1 MDIKPIKTEQDYQNA
16 LAEIDRLFDAD
27 PGTPE
32 GDRVEVLVT
41 LVEAYEKEYYALPL
55 PDPIDAIEFHLE
67 RLGLTRHELEPLIGT
82 RARVSE
88 ILNRRR
94 PLTMRMIRNIH
105 DGLGIS
111 YEVLMQRHPL
121 EGEEG
126 DNPIT
131 EAMVYPPSTRHHPH
145 RRSDSPH
152 LR

>member
-1 MDIKPIKTEQDYQNA
+1 MNIKPIKTEQDYQNA
-16 LAEIDRLFDAD
+16 LAEIDRFFDAE

-32 GDRVEVLVT
+32 GDRVDVLIT
-41 LVEAYEKEYYALPL
+41 LVEAYEQQYYALPL
-55 PDPIDAIEFHLE
+55 PDPIEAIEFHME
-67 RLGLTRHELEPLIGT
+67 RLGLNRHELEPFIGT

-121 EGEEG
+121 AGEEQ
-126 DNPIT
+126 DNPVK
-131 EAMVYPPSTRHHPH
+131 EPVYYASSSHRHP
-145 RRSDSPH
+145 RS
-152 LR
+152 LV